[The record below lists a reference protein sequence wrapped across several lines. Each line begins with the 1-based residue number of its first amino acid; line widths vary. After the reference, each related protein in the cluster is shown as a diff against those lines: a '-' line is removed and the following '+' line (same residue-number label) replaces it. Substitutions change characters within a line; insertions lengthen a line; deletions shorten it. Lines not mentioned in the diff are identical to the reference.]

1 MPKKTDI
8 DPALPAKLI
17 PVSIPK
23 PWGQEIWY
31 SGIEARGESLVEVAG
46 DHVALS
52 QYLGSLHLESILL
65 LKVLDPQPIPVLG
78 DLYFEVHESKQ
89 EVYVVTHIEP
99 SAWADGIGKIRF
111 GMDQNRRN
119 QFASDQQFR
128 QAYLEAVVVYEKIRR
143 DIDDNQADRTEEER
157 LARAAMEAFTA
168 TQDLRVGDVVTVPTL
183 TPHALQHGVRVVEF
197 QTPVYERLI
206 VSFAQKV
213 LTQDQWDTAEATTQ
227 MHLDPPQKP
236 EFELVQQGI
245 ERIARFADFNVWR
258 VNPERAGDTLLPASL
273 PYAIVMNLNGDLHIG
288 DLTLRPEEAA
298 LVPYQALKYPIS
310 GNGCCL
316 IAAPGL

>member
-1 MPKKTDI
+1 MLKKTDI
-8 DPALPAKLI
+8 DPTLPAKLI
-17 PVSIPK
+17 PVSISK

-31 SGIEARGESLVEVAG
+31 SGIEARGESLVEAAG
-46 DHVALS
+46 DRVLLS
-52 QYLGSLHLESILL
+52 QYLRSLHLERILL
-65 LKVLDPQPIPVLG
+65 LKVLDPYPIPVLG
-78 DLYFEVHESKQ
+78 DLYFEVHESKH
-89 EVYVVTHIEP
+89 EVYVVTHVEP

-119 QFASDQQFR
+119 QFATDQQFR
-128 QAYLEAVVVYEKIRR
+128 QAYLEAVVAYEKIRR

-168 TQDLRVGDVVTVPTL
+168 MQDLRVGDVVAVPTL

-213 LTQDQWDTAEATTQ
+213 LTQDQWDTADATTQ

-258 VNPERAGDTLLPASL
+258 VDPERAGEAVLPASL
-273 PYAIVMNLNGDLHIG
+273 PYAIVMNLNGNLHIG

-298 LVPYQALKYPIS
+298 LVPHQALKYPIS
-310 GNGCCL
+310 GNDCYL